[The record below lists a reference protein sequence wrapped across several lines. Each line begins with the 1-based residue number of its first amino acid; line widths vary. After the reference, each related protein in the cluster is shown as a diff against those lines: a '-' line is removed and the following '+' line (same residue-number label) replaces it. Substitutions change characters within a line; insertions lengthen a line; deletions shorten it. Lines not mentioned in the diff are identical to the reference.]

1 MERYPL
7 ITKIAKHYN
16 KPILLFD
23 LETTGLLNVKP
34 VGIVEIGIVIIFPD
48 GSIKSLERRFYP
60 GIKIPLSATNVHHIR
75 DIDVA
80 HLPQFN
86 SIVPLIAPHFK
97 NNLISGFNSN
107 SYDIPV
113 LNHNFERYGFNH
125 KVSDHKLDVRKVW
138 KKFSG
143 ETKGT
148 LTYISE
154 YLNVP
159 AGLAHSALGDIQTT
173 INILEEM
180 IRLTGWEQFKKLHL
194 I

>member
-23 LETTGLLNVKP
+23 LETTGLLNIKP

-48 GSIKSLERRFYP
+48 GSIKSLERRFHP
-60 GIKIPLSATNVHHIR
+60 GIPIPSIATNVHNIR

-80 HLPQFN
+80 HLPKFN
-86 SIVPLIAPHFK
+86 SIIPLIAPHFK

-113 LNHNFERYGFNH
+113 LNHNFERYGFEH

-143 ETKGT
+143 ESKGT

-154 YLNVP
+154 HLNVP
-159 AGLAHSALGDIQTT
+159 SGLAHSALGDIQTT

-194 I
+194 N